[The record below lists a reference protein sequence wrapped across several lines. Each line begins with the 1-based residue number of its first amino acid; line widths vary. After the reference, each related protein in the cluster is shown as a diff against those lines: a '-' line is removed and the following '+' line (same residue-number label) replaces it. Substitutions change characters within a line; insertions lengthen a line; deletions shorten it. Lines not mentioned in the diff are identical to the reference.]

1 MLNMVMH
8 AADKLQIIQG
18 RAGQRSSAEIFMGI
32 NSIIL
37 LLGGLGLFLFGM
49 NYMGEGLQL
58 AAGPK
63 MKDLLEKL
71 TRNRFI
77 GFLVG
82 MLVTVVI
89 QSSAATTVMVM
100 GFINAG
106 IMDLAQATGVIF
118 GANIG
123 TTITSVLIALDVS
136 GIAPVCICI
145 GAVMMLYSKKKR
157 NRYIGQVI
165 LGFGLLFQGL
175 HTMSGAMSPLKD
187 YAPFQEFIV
196 NAKNPVLGF
205 VVGAIICAIIQSS
218 SAAVGV
224 LQALAMQGLMP
235 LHFAAFLVCGINV
248 GSSTPPILSAFNAKN
263 NAKRAAIIYLIFN
276 LIGAVI
282 FIPLTMFTPLTSII
296 ERVAP
301 SPVFQISLFHILF
314 KVVTGVLLLPFI
326 DWVVK
331 MTYKII
337 PKQAHESAYRLEYI
351 DPNMVGSPAVITLQV
366 AREVQRMSG
375 IIKKNLEDASE
386 ALIGDDLSQASQIRE
401 NEQVVDYLTS
411 EITGYLSNV
420 SAIELPESV
429 SKYMGCTYHVIN
441 DLEQIGDHAVKILE
455 QAEQCHESG
464 QEYSDSAKEE
474 LQEICTMDIE
484 LLNKV
489 MERFLVQEITV
500 EQWISIRK
508 KGRKIIK
515 RVTQAQTNH
524 MERLRLK
531 ECTFD
536 QGLTFVES
544 LNSFS
549 RIVNHASNI
558 AEVVG
563 AEALAEADRKRKM
576 EKEKAQQEKEQQ
588 GGQTQ

>member
-1 MLNMVMH
+1 M
-8 AADKLQIIQG
+8 LQINCKSYKG
-18 RAGQRSSAEIFMGI
+18 GWDKEVPRKLLMGI

-196 NAKNPVLGF
+196 NAKSPVLGF
-205 VVGAIICAIIQSS
+205 VVGAILCAVIQSS

-282 FIPLTMFTPLTSII
+282 FIPLSMFTPLTAII

-375 IIKKNLEDASE
+375 IVKKNLENASE

-441 DLEQIGDHAVKILE
+441 DLEQIGDHAIKILE

-464 QEYSDSAKEE
+464 QEYSESAKEE

-563 AEALAEADRKRKM
+563 ADALAEADRRRKL
-576 EKEKAQQEKEQQ
+576 EKAQQENAQQ
-588 GGQTQ
+588 GEQKQ